1 MAFGGPQSGGYPLT
15 VFRMNL
21 DVAATPLLLV
31 ALAGSL
37 AVLLVAARFFTGAAE
52 NVGLAFGMSPFAVGV
67 FIVAIGT
74 SLPELVS
81 SIIAVNRGTSEVVSG
96 NVLGANTANLLLILG
111 VVASASPRGIRL
123 GEQYIAIDLNFML
136 GSSMVL
142 ALCMLDGSVGRLE
155 AAALLAAYV
164 AYVAYLMTEG
174 RSANADAEFTE
185 AVEPVPVTKVSIRDG
200 LILLV
205 SGFAIFLSGN
215 VTLDALMSLAGRI
228 GISPAIA
235 SLTILSLGTTL
246 PELAVSISAAR
257 AGRAEM
263 AVGNILG
270 SCIFNSLGVVGVAA
284 MVGPVVA
291 PAELLR
297 LPLPAYVVSALL
309 FYQLTQDKRVSRWEG
324 MLFTLLYLLLLAE
337 LAGIA

>member
-1 MAFGGPQSGGYPLT
+1 
-15 VFRMNL
+15 VNL
-21 DVAATPLLLV
+21 DAAATPLVLL
-31 ALAGSL
+31 ALAGAL
-37 AVLLVAARFFTGAAE
+37 AVLLVAARFFTAAAE

-81 SIIAVNRGTSEVVSG
+81 SVIAVSRGTSEVVSG

-136 GSSMVL
+136 GSSIVL
-142 ALCMLDGSVGRLE
+142 ALCMLDGAIGRVEGVVLV
-155 AAALLAAYV
+155 ACYLAYV
-164 AYVAYLMTEG
+164 GYLMTEG
-174 RSANADAEFTE
+174 RSAEADAEFSE
-185 AVEPVPVTKVSIRDG
+185 AVEPVPVTRVSVRDVAT
-200 LILLV
+200 LV
-205 SGFAIFLSGN
+205 GAGVAIFFSGN
-215 VTLDALMSLAGRI
+215 VTLDALMALAGTL

-257 AGRAEM
+257 AGRSEM

-270 SCIFNSLGVVGVAA
+270 SCIFNALGVVGAA
-284 MVGPVVA
+284 ALVGPVVA

-297 LPLPAYVVSALL
+297 LPLPAYVVAALL